1 MNTGQSVNG
10 GWHEQFHVV
19 AKGSETFSIQTNFR
33 TIWMQI
39 KSAELA
45 LYCSSDYRVY
55 ITVSVQLSADYGKG

>member
-10 GWHEQFHVV
+10 GWCEQFHVV

-33 TIWMQI
+33 TIWLHI

-45 LYCSSDYRVY
+45 LYCSADYTVY
-55 ITVSVQLSADYGKG
+55 ITTSAQLSADYGRV